1 MSSRWATG
9 FPLGGRCGRDK
20 CIKGCRKHFNTTRH
34 FRAGDIKQ
42 LEHSCHPARSTMATE
57 SLLLLRPGPPGI
69 LFVLFSLPP
78 LLTFSCL
85 IKMPIKCTL
94 LIATRTISGWRKN
107 RNTRPKPANGTQVNY
122 KLQMATTANKY
133 HQQPQTLTASFSE
146 KTKSATSRRWRRF
159 VTQLSE
165 LT

>member
-1 MSSRWATG
+1 VGVTSASKAAANILT
-9 FPLGGRCGRDK
+9 PLG
-20 CIKGCRKHFNTTRH
+20 I
-34 FRAGDIKQ
+34 
-42 LEHSCHPARSTMATE
+42 
-57 SLLLLRPGPPGI
+57 
-69 LFVLFSLPP
+69 FVLVTLNSWNTLVIQRGQQWPPSPCYYFVLARLVSFLDFFSPPP

-133 HQQPQTLTASFSE
+133 HQQPQTLTASFPK
-146 KTKSATSRRWRRF
+146 KTKSATSRR
-159 VTQLSE
+159 
-165 LT
+165 